1 MEAVKLIVGKL
12 NNSLQR
18 DEIIKFENWIDD
30 SEINRFMY
38 LRLKQIQEKGV
49 EIDEKVFNVNTLK
62 AWRNIESK
70 IKREL

>member
-49 EIDEKVFNVNTLK
+49 EIDEEVFNVNTLK

>member
-49 EIDEKVFNVNTLK
+49 EIDEKVFNVNALK